1 MLNNFLE
8 FIPKHLRNNP
18 EVHKALMVSLK
29 KADTLYKRGSLHDVN
44 SKHFGKEDVYY
55 LLRALNFNNP
65 PRIVKINQF
74 EKLYDTGKYLRLYR
88 GMASPKWVDNFKFKN
103 NNFVGTTNEVTGIWA
118 TSNIVYASSYAGE
131 NPAVEFLYP
140 KDIKIFSGDLINQI
154 IIDNNELNK
163 IKSKIE
169 KKIKEYYDNND
180 KENGR
185 RLTFFHRLLLNNFFM
200 SNSIQLLMQGYEAVK
215 YSSSS
220 DVYIIFNRSKII
232 IHSNIYS

>member
-74 EKLYDTGKYLRLYR
+74 EKLYDTGKYLRL
-88 GMASPKWVDNFKFKN
+88 
-103 NNFVGTTNEVTGIWA
+103 
-118 TSNIVYASSYAGE
+118 
-131 NPAVEFLYP
+131 
-140 KDIKIFSGDLINQI
+140 
-154 IIDNNELNK
+154 
-163 IKSKIE
+163 
-169 KKIKEYYDNND
+169 
-180 KENGR
+180 
-185 RLTFFHRLLLNNFFM
+185 
-200 SNSIQLLMQGYEAVK
+200 
-215 YSSSS
+215 
-220 DVYIIFNRSKII
+220 
-232 IHSNIYS
+232 